1 MFPTLLKYLLEGL
14 GIGLAAWIVMRDRVN
29 LSEILIIA
37 LTGAALFAVLD
48 TFSPLVG
55 VGARFG
61 TGFGLGGKLVGG
73 GVGVDRATYAREG
86 MAN

>member
-14 GIGLAAWIVMRDRVN
+14 GIGLAAWIVMRDRIN
-29 LSEILIIA
+29 LTEILIIA

-55 VGARFG
+55 TGARFG
-61 TGFGLGGKLVGG
+61 TGFGLGTKLIGG
-73 GVGVDRATYAREG
+73 AHVPDHIDY
-86 MAN
+86 